1 MMSRSAK
8 TLIVLTFA
16 LLVFGLVMLSSAGIV
31 DGQKKFGSSYYY
43 FLHQLLYG
51 VLPGLVI
58 FWILSRVNY
67 KFWKRMALPLL
78 LAAIGLLILVF
89 VPGIG
94 FGLKGAQR
102 WIHLGVFT
110 FQPSE
115 LLKVALIVYLAAWF
129 SSWHDRQQKWSYSI
143 IPFFVIMGF
152 IWILFIKQPD
162 VGTLGIITIIAF
174 GMYFLAGA
182 KFKQI
187 SLFIGAILLIL
198 AAVVFTTPYRFDRIS
213 AFLNRAEDP
222 QGVSYHINQSLIGIG
237 SGGIF
242 GLGYGQSK
250 QKFSYLPEP
259 VGDSIF
265 SIIGEELGLVGM
277 TLVLGLFVALVLVM
291 VRIARDAPDS
301 FGRLY
306 ILGMAVWIAS
316 QAFINIAAISGLIP
330 LTGVPLPF
338 ISYGGTSLIVLMAGL
353 GISVN
358 IAKHT

>member
-1 MMSRSAK
+1 
-8 TLIVLTFA
+8 
-16 LLVFGLVMLSSAGIV
+16 MLSSAGIV

-43 FLHQLLYG
+43 FVHQLLYG
-51 VLPGLVI
+51 VLPGVLI
-58 FWILSRVNY
+58 FWILSRINY
-67 KFWKRMALPLL
+67 KFWKKLALPLL
-78 LAAIGLLILVF
+78 LAAITLLILVF

-102 WIHLGVFT
+102 WIHLGIFT

-115 LLKVALIVYLAAWF
+115 VLKVALVVYLAAWF
-129 SSWHDRQQKWSYSI
+129 STWNDRQRKWSYSM

-152 IWILFIKQPD
+152 IWVLFIKQPD
-162 VGTLGIITIIAF
+162 VGTLGVITVTAF
-174 GMYFLAGA
+174 SMYFLAGA
-182 KFKQI
+182 KIKQI
-187 SLFIGAILLIL
+187 LLLIGAILLIL
-198 AAVVFTTPYRFDRIS
+198 AAVVFTTPYRLDRIT

-250 QKFSYLPEP
+250 QKFNYLPEP

-277 TLVLGLFVALVLVM
+277 TAVIALFVVLALVMISV
-291 VRIARDAPDS
+291 ARDAPDV

-306 ILGMAVWIAS
+306 VLGIAVWITS

-338 ISYGGTSLIVLMAGL
+338 ISYGGTSLIALLAGL
-353 GISVN
+353 GIATN